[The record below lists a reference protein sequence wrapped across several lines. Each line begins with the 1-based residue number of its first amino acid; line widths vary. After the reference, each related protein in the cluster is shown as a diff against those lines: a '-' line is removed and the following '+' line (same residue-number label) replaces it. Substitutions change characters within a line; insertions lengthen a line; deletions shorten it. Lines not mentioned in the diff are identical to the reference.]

1 MAHHWDKGDFC
12 GAMRSSHSAPPA
24 STRRLCTFTLDPPPG
39 HRVYPV
45 SGEAII
51 LGDDCVGFTTTAN
64 FGDTIGKPIAYGY
77 VPVEHLEPDR
87 LGDRGVRRADPGDET
102 RRRVVRPEGSEVAGM
117 SDFDAVFDARA
128 VVAIGGHTRALGRV

>member
-1 MAHHWDKGDFC
+1 MAHRLGEGRFLRQRRARHP
-12 GAMRSSHSAPPA
+12 SATPA
-24 STRRLCTFTLDPPPG
+24 SSAGCARSPLDHRRG

-77 VPVEHLEPDR
+77 VPVEHLERTDWVIEVYGEPIPATRHDGALYDPKGAR
-87 LGDRGVRRADPGDET
+87 LRA
-102 RRRVVRPEGSEVAGM
+102 
-117 SDFDAVFDARA
+117 
-128 VVAIGGHTRALGRV
+128 